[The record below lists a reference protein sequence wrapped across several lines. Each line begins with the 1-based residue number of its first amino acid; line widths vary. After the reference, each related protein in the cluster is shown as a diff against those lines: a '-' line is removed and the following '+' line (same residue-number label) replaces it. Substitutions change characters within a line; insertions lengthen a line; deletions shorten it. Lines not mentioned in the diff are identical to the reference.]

1 GAETPNNDYPDLK
14 VKPKYDGS
22 ITEVDW
28 KTANDNIMRRYGYSY
43 DGTNRLRAG
52 FYQTDANPYL
62 KEYNEIL
69 DYDLGG
75 NITTLKRTSN
85 SSSGTAITI
94 DNLAYSYDDGNR
106 LTNVSDS
113 SQNYAGYPSSSGT

>member
-1 GAETPNNDYPDLK
+1 MEELLSDYTYNDLGQIINKKVGNNLQSIDYTYNIKGWLTGINPNEIGNLGNKLFAYKIKYTQREGAETPNNDYPDLK

-52 FYQTDANPYL
+52 FYQTDANP
-62 KEYNEIL
+62 
-69 DYDLGG
+69 
-75 NITTLKRTSN
+75 
-85 SSSGTAITI
+85 
-94 DNLAYSYDDGNR
+94 
-106 LTNVSDS
+106 
-113 SQNYAGYPSSSGT
+113 